1 MFNDVAD
8 GYDADKTALI
18 NNRKMAEFPCR
29 HPLHEA
35 CDCFTL
41 GAGRHLSRHR
51 LAYRLLEGGR
61 ASFRNVAGDA
71 PLRESPDNALAGAEN
86 LLRFDLANCVQPHSA
101 LEGCGWIAGY

>member
-1 MFNDVAD
+1 MFCRARSQRASQRHGAARQMRWRRWKSATVRTLSGLNVIAHRRGVALHLLQTMFNDVAD

-41 GAGRHLSRHR
+41 GAGRHLSR
-51 LAYRLLEGGR
+51 
-61 ASFRNVAGDA
+61 
-71 PLRESPDNALAGAEN
+71 
-86 LLRFDLANCVQPHSA
+86 
-101 LEGCGWIAGY
+101 